1 MELIAR
7 LGYLHDS
14 AGHRIFCL
22 PGFRTSEASGPTR
35 QLALLPSNWARNQR
49 KAVVNSHSSSQWNRN
64 DTARATGRH
73 RAPARIRKSIKI
85 ITAAAVAAGVAG
97 AFVGYK
103 AESGLQADP
112 VAKTVATYH
121 RQTLSAKGVLAAG
134 SAQPIRVQHAASG
147 KSDKKDTSAKS
158 GESRSDKPA
167 KKAATR
173 HSVKA
178 ARTHRSGGTSKAPA
192 PSAPAPTASPSPSPS
207 KSSSGSANLKAE
219 VRKDIADGNYEL
231 AVGQYLVENG
241 YSKAGAAGVVGCIDG
256 ESGGNPESVGSGGG
270 GLIGWTPLSA
280 AAPNPNIVT
289 GNPATDMMTQLE
301 DLLYY
306 NSTEIGQS
314 LVNQLN
320 AITDPAQAADF
331 FSQNFEKPAV
341 LYSDVRPSTA
351 EQIYSEL
358 GG

>member
-1 MELIAR
+1 
-7 LGYLHDS
+7 
-14 AGHRIFCL
+14 
-22 PGFRTSEASGPTR
+22 
-35 QLALLPSNWARNQR
+35 
-49 KAVVNSHSSSQWNRN
+49 VNSHSSSKWNSD
-64 DTARATGRH
+64 DTARVTGRH
-73 RAPARIRKSIKI
+73 RAPARIRRSIKI
-85 ITAAAVAAGVAG
+85 ITAAAVAAGVVG

-134 SAQPIRVQHAASG
+134 SAQPIRVQHTASAKSDKSGTSG
-147 KSDKKDTSAKS
+147 KSDSSKPSSKS
-158 GESRSDKPA
+158 GSSDKPA
-167 KKAATR
+167 TAAKTR

-178 ARTHRSGGTSKAPA
+178 ARHRRSGSSGNAPA
-192 PSAPAPTASPSPSPS
+192 QTSNAPSPSPSPS
-207 KSSSGSANLKAE
+207 KSSSASLKAD
-219 VRKDIADGNYEL
+219 VQKDIADGNYEL

-270 GLIGWTPLSA
+270 GLIGWTPISA
-280 AAPNPNIVT
+280 AAPNPNIIT

-320 AITDPAQAADF
+320 AITDPVQAADF

-341 LYSDVRPSTA
+341 LDSDVRPSTA
-351 EQIYSEL
+351 QEIYSEL

>member
-1 MELIAR
+1 M
-7 LGYLHDS
+7 
-14 AGHRIFCL
+14 
-22 PGFRTSEASGPTR
+22 
-35 QLALLPSNWARNQR
+35 
-49 KAVVNSHSSSQWNRN
+49 NSHSSSQWNSTN
-64 DTARATGRH
+64 TARATGRH

-85 ITAAAVAAGVAG
+85 ITAAAAVAGVAG

-134 SAQPIRVQHAASG
+134 SAQRIRVQHAASG
-147 KSDKKDTSAKS
+147 KSDKKDSSDKS
-158 GESRSDKPA
+158 GKSRSDKPA
-167 KKAATR
+167 KKATTR

-178 ARTHRSGGTSKAPA
+178 AHTHRSGGTAKASA
-192 PSAPAPTASPSPSPS
+192 SSAPAPTPSPSPS
-207 KSSSGSANLKAE
+207 KSSSASLKAD
-219 VRKDIADGNYEL
+219 VQKDIADGNYEL

-270 GLIGWTPLSA
+270 GLIGWTPISS
-280 AAPNPNIVT
+280 AAPNPNIIT

-320 AITDPAQAADF
+320 AITDPVQAADF

-341 LYSDVRPSTA
+341 LDSDVRPSTA

>member
-1 MELIAR
+1 
-7 LGYLHDS
+7 
-14 AGHRIFCL
+14 
-22 PGFRTSEASGPTR
+22 
-35 QLALLPSNWARNQR
+35 
-49 KAVVNSHSSSQWNRN
+49 VNSHSSSKWNSN

-85 ITAAAVAAGVAG
+85 ITAAAVAAGVVG

-134 SAQPIRVQHAASG
+134 SAQPIRVQHSA
-147 KSDKKDTSAKS
+147 SAKS
-158 GESRSDKPA
+158 GTSDKTDTSGKSAGSKSSSSDKPA
-167 KKAATR
+167 ATAKTR
-173 HSVKA
+173 RSVKA
-178 ARTHRSGGTSKAPA
+178 ARRRRSGNASA
-192 PSAPAPTASPSPSPS
+192 PSASSPTASPSPSPS
-207 KSSSGSANLKAE
+207 KSSSASLKAD
-219 VRKDIADGNYEL
+219 VQKDIADGNYEL

-270 GLIGWTPLSA
+270 GLIGWTPISA
-280 AAPNPNIVT
+280 AAPNPNIIT

-314 LVNQLN
+314 LVDQLN
-320 AITDPAQAADF
+320 AITDPVQAADF

-341 LYSDVRPSTA
+341 LDSDVRPSTA

>member
-1 MELIAR
+1 
-7 LGYLHDS
+7 
-14 AGHRIFCL
+14 
-22 PGFRTSEASGPTR
+22 
-35 QLALLPSNWARNQR
+35 LPSCRVTGRGTSVRQ
-49 KAVVNSHSSSQWNRN
+49 VVNSHSSSKWHSN

-73 RAPARIRKSIKI
+73 RAPARIRKSIKV
-85 ITAAAVAAGVAG
+85 ITAAAVAAGVVG

-134 SAQPIRVQHAASG
+134 SAQPIRVQHTASAKSGTSDKTHTSG
-147 KSDKKDTSAKS
+147 KSDSSKPSSKNSS
-158 GESRSDKPA
+158 SHKPA
-167 KKAATR
+167 TTAKAR
-173 HSVKA
+173 RSVKA
-178 ARTHRSGGTSKAPA
+178 SRHRRSGSSSRASA
-192 PSAPAPTASPSPSPS
+192 PSSSAPSPSASPS
-207 KSSSGSANLKAE
+207 SSSTASLKAD
-219 VRKDIADGNYEL
+219 VKKDIADGNYEL

-270 GLIGWTPLSA
+270 GLIGWTPISA
-280 AAPNPNIVT
+280 AAPNPNIIT
-289 GNPATDMMTQLE
+289 GNPATDIMTQLE

-314 LVNQLN
+314 LVDQLN
-320 AITDPAQAADF
+320 AITDPVQAADF

-341 LYSDVRPSTA
+341 LDSDVRPATA